1 MGKLKVFSVF
11 SGIGGFELGLLNSDY
26 DFEFVGYSEIDK
38 WAISIYE
45 KNFKGIKNYGD
56 ATRIQTEELPDFD
69 LLFEVNVLSWIIQNN
84 NQKFHPYQLLFQF

>member
-1 MGKLKVFSVF
+1 MVCAVAFTALSFTSCGLTSTASHNLTETKVVLS
-11 SGIGGFELGLLNSDY
+11 
-26 DFEFVGYSEIDK
+26 
-38 WAISIYE
+38 E